1 VTLEF
6 GNYPENIILNNAINL
21 TNEGKLLKARRKR
34 NTDNQANGMKKSRSK
49 KSILDNINKDDSI
62 DLKSQKIKE
71 SHISMS
77 ENRANDL
84 SLKEENEDNMSLGKS
99 ESDNILLN
107 TFTGNGVNSF
117 NDEAFENIIKEFL
130 NINKFPTESKEKI
143 NLLKKFISIYK
154 KIKDDKTKLGNF
166 LIKISDKL
174 KEPYDEIQ
182 VNSII
187 YLFIFNLC

>member
-1 VTLEF
+1 MTLEF